1 MRNHQYPLKSG
12 INRTSGFEKK
22 RLCSFAVNV
31 GIKCGHDCLYCSTG
45 SMLRMH
51 PAFRELGEDPFGHG
65 YAIVDPDTP
74 ERVAKDAQRIRKR
87 GLVQLCTTV
96 DAWAPEAQEYDLGR
110 QCLRAIL
117 HEPGWRVRV
126 LTKNAAARKEF
137 DLISQHRSRVLVGLS
152 ITATAEKTEIMKI
165 IEPNTSS
172 IQERMLAL
180 AEAAARGLRTYAML
194 CPLLPGVADSPEQID
209 QLVQFAED
217 RQAEEIF
224 VEPVN
229 PRGSGLKDC
238 QQALELWGYPR
249 EANAIK
255 RICNRANWSR
265 YVLNLLRNVQRSVR
279 KHSDTDKLRFLL
291 YPSNLLPEDAQE
303 IREDDTGVVWLKS
316 IADGKPR
323 ETIQA

>member
-96 DAWAPEAQEYDLGR
+96 DAWAPEAQEYDIGGR
-110 QCLRAIL
+110 CLRAIL
-117 HEPGWRVRV
+117 QEPGWTVRV
-126 LTKNAAARKEF
+126 LSKNAAVSKEF
-137 DLISQHRSRVLVGLS
+137 DLIKEHRSRVLVGLS
-152 ITATAEKTEIMKI
+152 ITATPDKAEIMKI
-165 IEPNTSS
+165 IEPNASS

-180 AEAAARGLRTYAML
+180 AEASARGLRTYAML
-194 CPLLPGVADSPEQID
+194 CPLFPGIADSPEQID
-209 QLVQFAED
+209 QLVQFAAD
-217 RQAEEIF
+217 RQVEEIF

-229 PRGSGLKDC
+229 PRGPGLIHC
-238 QQALELWGYPR
+238 QQALELWGYTK
-249 EANAIK
+249 ESQAIEK
-255 RICNRANWSR
+255 IRNKHNWSE
-265 YVLNLLRNVQRSVR
+265 YAANLLANIQRSIR
-279 KHSDTDKLRFLL
+279 RYSEITELRFLL
-291 YPSNLLPEDAQE
+291 YPSWLLPEDVKT
-303 IREDDTGVVWLKS
+303 IRKDDAGVIWL
-316 IADGKPR
+316 GK
-323 ETIQA
+323 